1 MSDITTYIHMGVT
14 VITTL
19 STVFLAYIQ
28 YRDKKVTKE
37 VDISQDLQQKLS
49 DLEINQ
55 AVLTERLNN
64 NIEFTSKMDEKIESI
79 MVKKNE

>member
-28 YRDKKVTKE
+28 YHDKKVTKE
-37 VDISQDLQQKLS
+37 VDVSQDLQQKLS
-49 DLEINQ
+49 ELEINQ

-64 NIEFTSKMDEKIESI
+64 NIEFANKMNEKIDSLI
-79 MVKKNE
+79 GKQNE

>member
-28 YRDKKVTKE
+28 YHDKKVTKE
-37 VDISQDLQQKLS
+37 VDVSQDLQQKLS
-49 DLEINQ
+49 ELEINQ

-64 NIEFTSKMDEKIESI
+64 NIEFANKMNEKIDLM
-79 MVKKNE
+79 MVKEK